1 MDSLTK
7 QIEYAI
13 KSAIEEFVGLIDQK
27 YEQVDLEEL
36 QNIWNNVST
45 SMKISVSFNKET
57 KTVQKNSPKEMKN
70 TSGCPYVITKGAKKG
85 ECCGSKP
92 KTGKV
97 YCSRHTKFEGSEPKK
112 VEELPESRDKPT
124 IRPSQSKTKTVP
136 KPIQRVLRKH
146 KVLGKLWHPES
157 DLIFKSAKER
167 FVIGKCVENKLIS
180 LKKSDLDICKQWGF
194 KIDEENPVE
203 EEEDKEEEEETEDKE
218 EEEED
223 KEEEEETEDK
233 EKEEEEEEKEDQNK
247 KIYLVK
253 KSSSGNKKFWECTI
267 KGCEYT
273 TRYGKVGKQGS
284 SKTKKFD
291 TRQLAIIEMNKSIS
305 SKKKKGY
312 IDENVTVE
320 SSDDDSGINLSE
332 LENTIKSIKNSPSH
346 SEEEEKEEIGADV
359 VVKQFIKKAIG
370 LSKNLNIKKNDQND
384 MESEEEDFLLEEE
397 DEGGE
402 DE

>member
-1 MDSLTK
+1 MDSLTQ

-13 KSAIEEFVGLIDQK
+13 KSAVEEFVGLIDQK

-57 KTVQKNSPKEMKN
+57 KTVQKNSPEEMKN
-70 TSGCPYVITKGAKKG
+70 TSGCPYVFTKGAKKG

-167 FVIGKCVENKLIS
+167 VVIGKCVENKLIS

-203 EEEDKEEEEETEDKE
+203 KEEETE

-223 KEEEEETEDK
+223 KEEEEEEEDTEDK
-233 EKEEEEEEKEDQNK
+233 EEEEEEEDTEEEEEKEDQNK

-253 KSSSGNKKFWECTI
+253 KSSSGSKKFWECTI

-346 SEEEEKEEIGADV
+346 SEEEKEEIGADV
-359 VVKQFIKKAIG
+359 VGKQFIKKALG
-370 LSKNLNIKKNDQND
+370 LSNFNIKKNDQNY
-384 MESEEEDFLLEEE
+384 MESEEEDFLLEED